1 MRTIDL
7 GECCTDC
14 VMAVEYG
21 DSPAIGELMAAEGLR
36 SLHTGEEQGFSWSPC
51 DLCGST
57 LAGDRHS
64 LYGLAR

>member
-14 VMAVEYG
+14 VFVVEYG
-21 DSPAIGELMAAEGLR
+21 GSPAMAELMAAEGLL
-36 SLHTGEEQGFSWSPC
+36 SLHIGDEQGFSWSPC

-57 LAGDRHS
+57 LGGTRHS